1 MTSNNQEFENI
12 NFKCI
17 SLNVRGLNKSR
28 KRRKIFRWLHQQN
41 AQIVLLQETY
51 STKKVENKWKTEWVG
66 QMLFSHGSN
75 HSKGVMILIKPSFD
89 IEIKRSV
96 QDKQG
101 RCIILEA
108 KVYESNFI
116 FVNIYAPN
124 DCTHQMIFY
133 KSLQE
138 RLKKFSNENL
148 VIGGDF
154 NCVLSSLDKKGGKPA
169 SEKIRVTNEIQRTM
183 TLFNLHDAWRDL
195 FPEQIGFT
203 WRDNALKVQSRL
215 DYFLVSK
222 QLKPIICYCD
232 IIFAPFTDHSAVTL
246 QIRTKDCQQKKGPGF
261 WKFNSSLLI
270 DNKYVESLRACI
282 AKSKTK
288 YEYLENKGLKW
299 NLIKMEIRAFSIRF
313 SKKKAKLKRTEEKD
327 TLEAINNLQKQLD
340 KDHLNKMLKQKLY
353 AHKQKLG
360 SLLHEKI
367 KRTILRSKVRW
378 YEDGKHNCK
387 YFLNLEKRNQIQKCV
402 SKLQISDTETIINVR
417 KLLYPRLQCTSITNR
432 VLSIFHR
439 FTAYYNCIR

>member
-1 MTSNNQEFENI
+1 MCTASELFLSSLFSVFVLFFSIFIYLCIYFLPRSNLSQSTRLLRICIFIDTINCKCFLDSKTVDAGIFQRDLVLWIVCTFRNITMTSNNQEFENI

-51 STKKVENKWKTEWVG
+51 STKKGENKWKTEWVG

-89 IEIKRSV
+89 IEIKRSI

-183 TLFNLHDAWRDL
+183 ALFNLHDAWRDL

-313 SKKKAKLKRTEEKD
+313 SKKKAKLKRTEEK
-327 TLEAINNLQKQLD
+327 TPSRPLTIYKNNW
-340 KDHLNKMLKQKLY
+340 
-353 AHKQKLG
+353 
-360 SLLHEKI
+360 I
-367 KRTILRSKVRW
+367 KTI
-378 YEDGKHNCK
+378 
-387 YFLNLEKRNQIQKCV
+387 
-402 SKLQISDTETIINVR
+402 
-417 KLLYPRLQCTSITNR
+417 
-432 VLSIFHR
+432 
-439 FTAYYNCIR
+439 